1 MSSSV
6 IFPRHE
12 ENISFQQSS
21 GQGFGTSRLDSM
33 MGKGKSLELSS
44 EDSLETAEDKRKREI
59 GSIKEELN
67 KLNRRMEHFNF
78 KKPGDEANNQ
88 SKAGEDGQSKPYFQ
102 LPSRKAP
109 TTQSPQEKSG
119 DAHLNAFKNFASGS
133 SGSSSSSTAPSY
145 STPSTPNYTN
155 PSSGYTNYSGVPG
168 KGNEGVAQ
176 LQVRPEAQM
185 QHSLSDN
192 EIRTQAPKREEP
204 GNMFKKKVMTYEP
217 DQSHTAPAAK
227 TFLLSPKGQ
236 PPSLPFQSTSIKSPA
251 ETVQLPSPGKALRR
265 VDSTTHEAPEEKKEK
280 VREFCKDD
288 FVVGKKLGKGQFG

>member
-6 IFPRHE
+6 IFPRNE

-33 MGKGKSLELSS
+33 MGKGKTLELSN

-78 KKPGDEANNQ
+78 KKPGDEASSH
-88 SKAGEDGQSKPYFQ
+88 SKAGEDVQSKPYFQ

-109 TTQSPQEKSG
+109 TAQSPQDKSS
-119 DAHLNAFKNFASGS
+119 DAHLNAFKLIASNSNSNS
-133 SGSSSSSTAPSY
+133 SNSSNSTPPSY
-145 STPSTPNYTN
+145 SNPSTPSYAN
-155 PSSGYTNYSGVPG
+155 PPTGYTNYSGVPG
-168 KGNEGVAQ
+168 KGNEGVGQ

-192 EIRTQAPKREEP
+192 EVRIQAPKREEP
-204 GNMFKKKVMTYEP
+204 GSMFKKKVMQY
-217 DQSHTAPAAK
+217 
-227 TFLLSPKGQ
+227 
-236 PPSLPFQSTSIKSPA
+236 
-251 ETVQLPSPGKALRR
+251 
-265 VDSTTHEAPEEKKEK
+265 
-280 VREFCKDD
+280 
-288 FVVGKKLGKGQFG
+288 